1 MIKFAPTIYT
11 TEPYSDAS
19 QAYNDRIKAFV
30 DSILPEAFASAAVEI
45 EKCSMVQGL
54 AARMLDY
61 IVQSLVLGLRGRGR
75 DHRDDRSDAREPL
88 RGLEP
93 KVLGQQSV

>member
-19 QAYNDRIKAFV
+19 QGYNDRIKAFV
-30 DSILPEAFASAAVEI
+30 DSILPEAFASADAEI

-61 IVQSLVLGLRGRGR
+61 IVQSLTSETENEAEMIEMIGQM
-75 DHRDDRSDAREPL
+75 RENL
-88 RGLEP
+88 FE
-93 KVLGQQSV
+93 V